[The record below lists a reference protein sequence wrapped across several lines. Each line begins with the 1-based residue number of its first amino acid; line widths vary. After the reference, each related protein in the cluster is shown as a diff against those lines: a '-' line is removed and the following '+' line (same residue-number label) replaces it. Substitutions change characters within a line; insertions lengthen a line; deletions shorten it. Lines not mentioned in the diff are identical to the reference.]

1 MADILVAAS
10 LEPSAIVA
18 RILAG
23 HDLHFAQNMEEAEAC
38 LHARAFDLVICTISF
53 DESKMFD
60 LLRMVKS
67 KPQWEGIPFVGAR
80 VRSTIVRSQNAI
92 EALAFT
98 CRELGAAAFL
108 NIAEF
113 RRDPEREMRAAI
125 DRLLA

>member
-10 LEPSAIVA
+10 PEPSAIVA
-18 RILAG
+18 RMLAG
-23 HDLHFAQNMEEAEAC
+23 HDLLFAQTMADAEGF
-38 LHARAFDLVICTISF
+38 LHARAFDLIICTIAF

-67 KPQWEGIPFVGAR
+67 KPQWEGIPFLGAR
-80 VRSTIVRSQNAI
+80 VRSNIVRSQNAI
-92 EALAFT
+92 EAMAFT
-98 CRELGAAAFL
+98 CRELGAVAFL
-108 NIAEF
+108 NIADF